1 MQAFVASSFTDPLS
15 VCLHIEMEK
24 SVATIAQSPV
34 WPVSFEFK
42 PIPPESMDWIPMKD
56 PNSRQ
61 RPQGRFTLIISDT
74 IEQMGTVYLDNLDKD
89 GMDAFL
95 PQWPWIL
102 GHCALMGDINPSI
115 ADIRLQA
122 LISTV
127 HQCEERDEYVH
138 LQKFKAPK
146 CFDRFEMTYDN
157 MDAWMKI
164 MYPVVASFGSKLST
178 PCKVMKDNYG
188 HLLLQC
194 KPQDDYKGA
203 ESDE

>member
-1 MQAFVASSFTDPLS
+1 MK
-15 VCLHIEMEK
+15 K

-42 PIPPESMDWIPMKD
+42 PIDPEAVIPD
-56 PNSRQ
+56 RHERLRGHFS
-61 RPQGRFTLIISDT
+61 LVISET
-74 IEQMGTVYLDNLDKD
+74 VEQTGAVYIDELNED
-89 GMDAFL
+89 GMDDFL

-115 ADIRLQA
+115 AEIRLQA
-122 LISTV
+122 LISTT

-146 CFDRFEMTYDN
+146 SFNRFDMTYES

-164 MYPVVASFGSKLST
+164 MYPVVASFGSKLDT

-188 HLLLQC
+188 HLLSQC
-194 KPQDDYKGA
+194 KPQDGYEEV
-203 ESDE
+203 ESDD

>member
-1 MQAFVASSFTDPLS
+1 MR
-15 VCLHIEMEK
+15 K
-24 SVATIAQSPV
+24 SVPTIAQSPV

-42 PIPPESMDWIPMKD
+42 PITRENTDWTPRSDPE
-56 PNSRQ
+56 
-61 RPQGRFTLIISDT
+61 RPQGRVALVISDT
-74 IEQMGTVYLDNLDKD
+74 VEQVGTVYLDDLDED

-122 LISTV
+122 LISTI
-127 HQCEERDEYVH
+127 HQCEEREEYIH
-138 LQKFKAPK
+138 IQKFKAPK
-146 CFDRFEMTYDN
+146 CFDRFDMTYES
-157 MDAWMKI
+157 MDAWMRL

-188 HLLLQC
+188 HLLSQC
-194 KPQDDYKGA
+194 KPQDD
-203 ESDE
+203 